1 MKVSLARRYGSEAGI
16 ALPMTLILMMCV
28 TALTVAFLAFTSTE
42 PVIAANQMANAQA
55 RAVAESGI
63 ERALWALTKGEAD
76 PAAAGALADPMVM
89 ANPPTADAPYDGNTF
104 FNVAGGQF
112 KVTVTNGPAANERTL
127 EAVGYV
133 PNAAAPLAIKKIRT
147 IVTRIKKLDP
157 PCALCAGGEAPD
169 GITTNVRI
177 GGSAHIS
184 AANTGSNYCNGVT
197 PQAAAYSAG
206 AVNTNGNPSI
216 TGPSGGS
223 GILTN
228 QPQSNFTSFMLTDSD
243 MATLK
248 SLARAN
254 GTYYQ
259 GSQSWSSPPPN
270 GIVFVDTPS
279 GMPLGPNSP
288 SSDLINVDIHG
299 NWSQGWNGWLV
310 VAGSIAISGNV
321 TMSGLIYSQNDIDL
335 HGAGGGSLT
344 GAIVSTNR
352 VDTQSTNVDTE
363 DIGNAPINY
372 DCNIVRNG
380 GGSIPQ
386 NWFVK
391 PGTFREMAGT
401 T

>member
-1 MKVSLARRYGSEAGI
+1 MKRSLAHRHGSEAGI
-16 ALPMTLILMMCV
+16 ALPMTLILMMLV

-55 RAVAESGI
+55 RAIAESGV
-63 ERALWALTKGEAD
+63 ERALWALTKGDSD
-76 PAAAGALADPMVM
+76 PAAVGAIPNPLP
-89 ANPPTADAPYDGNTF
+89 NPPTADAPYNGGTF
-104 FNVAGGQF
+104 FNVAGGQV
-112 KVTVTNGPAANERTL
+112 KVTVTNGAASNERII

-133 PNAAAPLAIKKIRT
+133 PNAASPLAIKKIQT
-147 IVTRIKKLDP
+147 VVTRIKKLNP
-157 PCALCAGGEAPD
+157 PCALCAGGEAPL

-177 GGSAHIS
+177 GGSASIS
-184 AANTGSNYCNGVT
+184 AARMGDNYCSDVV

-206 AVNTNGNPSI
+206 AINTNGNPTI

-223 GILTN
+223 GMMTN
-228 QPQSNFTSFMLTDSD
+228 QPQSNFTDFLLTDND

-248 SLARAN
+248 ALAKAN

-259 GSQSWSSPPPN
+259 GSQSWNAPPPN
-270 GIVFVDTPS
+270 GIIFVDTPS
-279 GMPLGPNSP
+279 GNPLGPLSP
-288 SSDLINVDIHG
+288 SSDLITVDIHG

-372 DCNIVRNG
+372 DCNLVRNG
-380 GGSIPQ
+380 GGVIPQ
-386 NWFVK
+386 NWTVK
-391 PGTFREMAGT
+391 PGTFRDLAGT
-401 T
+401 S